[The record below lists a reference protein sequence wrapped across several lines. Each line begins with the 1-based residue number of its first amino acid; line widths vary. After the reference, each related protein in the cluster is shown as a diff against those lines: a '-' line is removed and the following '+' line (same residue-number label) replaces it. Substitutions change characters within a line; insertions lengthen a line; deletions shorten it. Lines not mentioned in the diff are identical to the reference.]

1 MSWRRR
7 SRSSS
12 SRIAGED
19 GWKYVGPDDR
29 GVVLEV
35 IAVESDAE
43 TLLVIHVMPDD
54 FRGENDD

>member
-1 MSWRRR
+1 
-7 SRSSS
+7 
-12 SRIAGED
+12 
-19 GWKYVGPDDR
+19 
-29 GVVLEV
+29 VLEV